1 MKRVAFLLQKPGHL
15 VQQGAMALRATCLFL
30 AVSTVAR
37 ASAAKSHRN
46 VFKLQQP
53 RTLANGIHAIRKVL
67 HRGAAEI
74 VLIIDVPPGIYVLDR
89 ERWQGIP

>member
-1 MKRVAFLLQKPGHL
+1 MKCVAFLLQKPGRL
-15 VQQGAMALRATCLFL
+15 VQQGAMALRATCPLL
-30 AVSTVAR
+30 AVQTVVR
-37 ASAAKSHRN
+37 ASAAKLRRN
-46 VFKLQQP
+46 AFNLQQP

-74 VLIIDVPPGIYVLDR
+74 VITIDVPPGIYVLDR